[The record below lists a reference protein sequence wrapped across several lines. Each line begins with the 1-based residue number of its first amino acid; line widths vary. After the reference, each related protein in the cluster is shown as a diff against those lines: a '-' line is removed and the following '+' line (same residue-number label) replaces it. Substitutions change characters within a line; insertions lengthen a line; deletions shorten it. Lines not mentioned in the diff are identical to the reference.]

1 MRRRSPERKSK
12 DDIIKMRAAGL
23 MVADIHDALR
33 AAVRPGVTTG
43 EMDQVAAD
51 LLAERGYK
59 SNFYGYFGFPGHIC
73 VSVNEEVVHG
83 IPGDRVIED
92 GDLVSFDC
100 GAVVDGWHGDACFS
114 VVVGR
119 KNPKAQQL
127 IDHTEHSM
135 WAGIAALADGK
146 RVDAVGDAIEDYL
159 ETVAPAQ
166 RPGIVEE
173 YVGHGIGTAMH
184 QPPDVP
190 NYRTRGRGAKVR
202 PGMCLCIEPM
212 LTAGSPEVRT
222 LDDDWTVVT
231 VDGSW
236 AAHVEHMV
244 AIHDK
249 GIWVLSAR
257 DGGVAGLAPFG
268 VEPVPLA

>member
-119 KNPKAQQL
+119 KNPQAQQL